1 MDHFSPSS
9 KHIWITNISP
19 LRITNENLFEM
30 SVWTHGMTGGK
41 ENDGTMLDEDWATGN
56 CISWH
61 AAFSEIPSSMAPSS
75 VSSAK
80 FKHSLGL

>member
-1 MDHFSPSS
+1 M
-9 KHIWITNISP
+9 
-19 LRITNENLFEM
+19 
-30 SVWTHGMTGGK
+30 WTHGIMTGGK

-56 CISWH
+56 CIPWH

-80 FKHSLGL
+80 VEHSLGLRVIPVVEGKCACSVTVRLVVCCVC